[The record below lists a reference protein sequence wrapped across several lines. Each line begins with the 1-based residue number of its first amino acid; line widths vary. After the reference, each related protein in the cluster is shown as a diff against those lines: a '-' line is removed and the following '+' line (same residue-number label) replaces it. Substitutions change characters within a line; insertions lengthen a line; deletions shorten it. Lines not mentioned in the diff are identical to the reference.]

1 MDPLWTETATD
12 IFYDINRPFGTPE
25 GFFVYMERSVMSK
38 YSEIKKIN
46 VNHIKKMKGSEKIVS
61 ITAYDY
67 TSARIVDDAGVEI
80 MLVGDSLGMVVA
92 GYDNTL
98 PVTLEETIY
107 HCKYVKNAAKRS
119 FLVADMPFGSYQIS
133 VEDGLRNCFRVI
145 KETGFEAVKLEG
157 GIEIIPL
164 VKKLVQHGINV
175 MGHIGLM
182 PQMVNTMGGYKIQ
195 GRSNSETL
203 LNEALELENA
213 GVFSIVLEGV
223 IENVAKEITEKLK
236 IPTIGI
242 GSGRYCD
249 GQILVFHD
257 VFGLYDDMTPK
268 FVKKYCDGRN
278 IILNAAKLYIKETK
292 NGIFPSVENVFL
304 E

>member
-1 MDPLWTETATD
+1 MWTETAIYTL
-12 IFYDINRPFGTPE
+12 YDMNKPFGTPE
-25 GFFVYMERSVMSK
+25 GFFVLERLFMSK
-38 YSEIKKIN
+38 YSEVKKIN
-46 VNHIKKMKGSEKIVS
+46 VNHIKRMKGDEKIVS

-67 TSARIVDDAGVEI
+67 TSAKIVDDAGVEI
-80 MLVGDSLGMVVA
+80 ILVGDSLGMVVA
-92 GYDNTL
+92 GYENTL
-98 PVTLEETIY
+98 SVTLEEIIY
-107 HCKYVKNAAKRS
+107 HCKYVKNAVKRS
-119 FLVADMPFGSYQIS
+119 FLVADMPFGSYQVS
-133 VEDGLRNCFRVI
+133 FEDALKNCFRVI

-157 GIEIIPL
+157 GCEIVPL
-164 VKKLVQHGINV
+164 VKKLVQSGINV

-195 GRSNSETL
+195 GRNNSEIL
-203 LNEALELENA
+203 LHEALELEDA

-223 IENVAKEITEKLK
+223 IENVARDISEKLK

-278 IILNAAKLYIKETK
+278 IILNAAKSYIEETK
-292 NGIFPSVENVFL
+292 KGIFPSIENVFL